1 MNAGPT
7 RVIGAEFL
15 LSAPDIRHAPEHDLT
30 EIAVTGRSN
39 VGKSSLINA
48 LCNNRK
54 LAKISKT
61 PGKTRMINF
70 FRVRVRDPDFSFC
83 LVDLPGYGFAK
94 VSKTEQERWGSSI
107 ELFLQKRANLVAIGQ
122 LIDAR
127 HPPTKLDLQMREWL
141 SHSPLEVITVLT
153 KADKIKRS
161 ELEQTRRR
169 VTQMLLSAGD
179 PAPVLFS
186 ATKRWGVEELCAI
199 IAEMVDN
206 QNRAESRAVEN
217 SNTG

>member
-1 MNAGPT
+1 MGNEGT
-7 RVIGAEFL
+7 QIIGAEFL
-15 LSAPDIRHAPEHDLT
+15 LSAPDIRRAPDHKLA
-30 EIAVTGRSN
+30 EIAITGRSN

-70 FRVRVRDPDFSFC
+70 FEVRVRNPDFTFC

-94 VSKTEQERWGSSI
+94 VSKSEQERWGSSI
-107 ELFLQKRANLVAIGQ
+107 EPFLANRENLTAVGQ

-141 SHSPLEVITVLT
+141 AHSRLPVMTVLT
-153 KADKIKRS
+153 KADKINRNQQ
-161 ELEQTRRR
+161 EEARRCATR
-169 VTQMLLSAGD
+169 MLLTPYD

-186 ATKRWGVEELCAI
+186 STKKWGIEELCTL
-199 IAEMVDN
+199 IAEMIAPQADSMS
-206 QNRAESRAVEN
+206 ATVEGGK
-217 SNTG
+217 TG